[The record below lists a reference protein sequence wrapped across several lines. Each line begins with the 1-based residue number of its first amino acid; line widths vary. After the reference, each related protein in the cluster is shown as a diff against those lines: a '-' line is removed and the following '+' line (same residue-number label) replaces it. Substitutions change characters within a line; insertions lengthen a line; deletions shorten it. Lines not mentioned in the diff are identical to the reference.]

1 MLKLVISLD
10 EKFFKEEDQVKKV
23 LNKLDEILS
32 LKNKYVEVYLL
43 KDDFNVHSFEA
54 PKDFPRPD
62 IKPYENLGEIYLCPE
77 HIKKK
82 KEDLTL
88 MLVHGMLHLLG
99 YDHKKKSDRI
109 KMEKKEE
116 ELLNKLNK

>member
-1 MLKLVISLD
+1 MRKLVISLD
-10 EKFFKEEDQVKKV
+10 EKFLKEADQVKKI
-23 LNKLDEILS
+23 LNKLDKLLS
-32 LKNKYVEVYLL
+32 LKKKYVEVYLL

-62 IKPYENLGEIYLCPE
+62 IKPYESLGEIYLCPDY
-77 HIKKK
+77 IKKK
-82 KEDLTL
+82 KQDLAL

-99 YDHKKKSDRI
+99 YDHKKKGDRI

-116 ELLNKLNK
+116 ELLNELKK

>member
-1 MLKLVISLD
+1 MRKLVISLD

-32 LKNKYVEVYLL
+32 LENKYVEVYLL

-62 IKPYENLGEIYLCPE
+62 IKPYENLGDIYLCPE

-82 KEDLTL
+82 KEDLTR